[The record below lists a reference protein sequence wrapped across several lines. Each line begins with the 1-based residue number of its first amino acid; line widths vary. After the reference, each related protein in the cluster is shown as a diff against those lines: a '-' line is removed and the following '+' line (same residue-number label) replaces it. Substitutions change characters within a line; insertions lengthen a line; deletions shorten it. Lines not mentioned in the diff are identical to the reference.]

1 MTLRHGLAG
10 LALLVGLAALPVAAH
25 VTLDRA
31 EAPADS
37 YVRLAIRV
45 PHGCAG
51 AATTGIRLAVPEG
64 LTSVRPAPKP
74 GWALTIL
81 PGEPAPGRGEHGAAA
96 STVKEIAWRGGPLPD
111 DQFDE
116 FLLMVR
122 TPDRAGQSLWFPFIQ
137 ECEGGAAT
145 RWIERAEPG
154 QPAPRWP
161 AYGLRLTP
169 KP

>member
-1 MTLRHGLAG
+1 MHPIARAAIASLF
-10 LALLVGLAALPVAAH
+10 LAALPAAAH
-25 VTLDRA
+25 VTLDQA

-64 LTSVRPAPKP
+64 LSSVKPAPKP
-74 GWALTIL
+74 GWTLTTV
-81 PGEPAPGRGEHGAAA
+81 PGEPAPGRGEHGAPAR
-96 STVKEIAWRGGPLPD
+96 TLKEVAWRGGTLPD
-111 DQFDE
+111 DQYEE

-122 TPDRAGQSLWFPFIQ
+122 TPATPGATLTFAFIQ
-137 ECEGGAAT
+137 ECEGGAVT
-145 RWIERAEPG
+145 RWIERRQPG
-154 QPAPRWP
+154 EPAPRWP
-161 AYGLRLTP
+161 AYTLRLVP